1 VDGTIDIIATDHAPH
16 PIEAKDCEWSA
27 AAFGMLG
34 LETAASI
41 AQDVLI
47 DSGKSSW
54 SRLAEVLSAN
64 PARIG
69 GDAEQ
74 GQGIVVGA
82 FANIALIDP
91 TVKRKV
97 VADSASKSKNSPYV
111 GLELPGKVVHTIYR
125 GYFTVRDGQLAAKGR
140 N

>member
-1 VDGTIDIIATDHAPH
+1 
-16 PIEAKDCEWSA
+16 
-27 AAFGMLG
+27 MLG

-47 DSGKSSW
+47 ESGKSSW
-54 SRLAEVLSAN
+54 SRLADVLATN
-64 PARIG
+64 PAQIG
-69 GDAEQ
+69 GDTEQ
-74 GQGIVVGA
+74 GQGLVVGA

-91 TVKRKV
+91 KVKRKV

-111 GLELPGKVVHTIYR
+111 GLELPGKVIHTIYR
-125 GYFTVRDGQLAAKGR
+125 GYFTVRDAKLAEKGR